1 MHTHRSYYYW
11 QATTDADADTDA
23 DAGTRNQPEPTDDDF
38 GLEVKKVIKVEI
50 KEGRSNFSIE
60 LEKDEAE
67 RLARDLLLQLGK
79 TSSLDILADIVH
91 EKKTNGEE
99 W

>member
-1 MHTHRSYYYW
+1 MHQSRSYYYW
-11 QATTDADADTDA
+11 QSTTDTDTDA
-23 DAGTRNQPEPTDDDF
+23 GTQNPPEPPEDDF

-50 KEGRSNFSIE
+50 NEGRSNFSIE

-91 EKKTNGEE
+91 EKKFSGEE

>member
-1 MHTHRSYYYW
+1 MNVKRSYYYW
-11 QATTDADADTDA
+11 QATTDADSEADS
-23 DAGTRNQPEPTDDDF
+23 GTQNPTEPQKDDF